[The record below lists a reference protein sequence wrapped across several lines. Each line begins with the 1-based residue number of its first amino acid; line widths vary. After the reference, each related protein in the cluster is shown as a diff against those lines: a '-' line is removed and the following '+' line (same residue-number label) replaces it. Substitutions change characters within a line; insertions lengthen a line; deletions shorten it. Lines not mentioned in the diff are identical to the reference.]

1 MAAWAVRTLWEA
13 SDPVVLLGG
22 DGTLARRMG
31 LPWRADG
38 RPGCGPLAGLATG
51 LRWAIELERSGIL
64 VLACDLPLVTSA
76 LMTAILEGASGDV
89 DAVVPEDHAGEPQP
103 LCAWYDTSALRV
115 VEARLDGGEH
125 SMHGLLAELRVRTLR
140 EADSSDPT
148 GTTLLNVN
156 TPNELELAARAKAH
170 TR

>member
-1 MAAWAVRTLWEA
+1 
-13 SDPVVLLGG
+13 
-22 DGTLARRMG
+22 
-31 LPWRADG
+31 
-38 RPGCGPLAGLATG
+38 
-51 LRWAIELERSGIL
+51 
-64 VLACDLPLVTSA
+64 
-76 LMTAILEGASGDV
+76 MTAILEGASGDV

-103 LCAWYDTSALRV
+103 LCAWYDTGALRV